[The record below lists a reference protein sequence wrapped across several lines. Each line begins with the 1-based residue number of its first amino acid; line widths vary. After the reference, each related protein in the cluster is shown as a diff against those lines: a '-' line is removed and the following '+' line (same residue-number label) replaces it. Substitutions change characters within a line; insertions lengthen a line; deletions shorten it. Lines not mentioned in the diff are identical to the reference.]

1 MEDFTGRVEKNFS
14 LKNLTT
20 WKIGGE
26 AKFVLFPRDRKD
38 VEIAISFAVKENIPY
53 YIMGNGSN
61 ILAGDDFFEGVI
73 INLKEGL
80 KEKSIINLSN
90 EEVEVYIGAGN
101 LTSEIIKFVMREEI
115 EGLEFIAGIPATIGG
130 LLKMNGGAFGNEII
144 QDVKSINFF
153 NPERGFYSLPKEK
166 LNYGY
171 RYLEVDEKT
180 VILGAIFLLKT
191 SKREIIKKNISLCM
205 ERRKQSQPLDMP
217 SCGSVFR
224 NPEGS
229 YAGKIIEELGLK
241 GYKVGGA
248 MISEKHANF
257 IVNMGNATAKD
268 ILTLIELIKQKAYLK
283 KGIILQEEV
292 KYFNMN
298 KNIKAMVI

>member
-153 NPERGFYSLPKEK
+153 NPERGFYSLQKEK